1 MALAA
6 GLPQADGPPVAQVA
20 ARLAIGAVSLPP
32 LEFELGVKTDPVE
45 YRYSYAWLFRL
56 LAEEG
61 IRLVQ
66 LGSFFELYH
75 LPDEYFLRLRRLAE
89 EHGISIESVFTAHRE
104 LGGFFADDPAWEA
117 VAVRNYR
124 RLIEVAALVGARSA
138 GSNPGA
144 VYRDRMESKERGVAV
159 YLRHMKELMHHAHQ
173 QGLEWLTIEPMSCL
187 AEPPALPEEIRFM
200 AEELDS
206 YHAQHPG
213 TARVGYCADVSHGYA
228 DAAGVVRHD
237 HLELLAAAV
246 PHLYEL
252 HLKNTDARY
261 CATFGFGAA
270 ERRRGIVRIESIRAM
285 LQSHSS
291 QLPVRRLVGYLEI
304 GGPKL
309 GRDYS
314 DSCLEH
320 ELRQSVAYLKRAWV
334 KGEVV
339 SETAPVQAGV
349 SAEVSR
355 GQAWHPVQVSPS
367 VMCAD
372 LLRLGD
378 EVRRLEQAGADML
391 HLDVADGHF
400 VPNLLLGLDVV
411 RQVAHCT
418 RLPVDVHLMVEN
430 PDAYLDPLAEMRV
443 QRVAV
448 HAEACRHLDRTLAEL
463 GRRGILPGV
472 ALNPATP
479 LDTIEFVLERL
490 GYVLLMSVN
499 PGFAGQA
506 LAAGAIRKIAA
517 CRQWL
522 DQRGAALPIMVDG
535 HVSFEHIPAMVGAGA
550 EILVAGTSSWF
561 HHGGSLEENVRR
573 TAAAIAQG
581 LAARGKAQQAGGPP
595 SRGL

>member
-1 MALAA
+1 M
-6 GLPQADGPPVAQVA
+6 
-20 ARLAIGAVSLPP
+20 PP
-32 LEFELGVKTDPVE
+32 LEFQLGVKTDPVE
-45 YRYSYAWLFRL
+45 YRYSYSWLFRL

-61 IRLVQ
+61 VRLVQ
-66 LGSFFELYH
+66 LGSFFEIYQ
-75 LPDEYFLRLRRLAE
+75 LPDEYFHRLRCQAE
-89 EHGISIESVFTAHRE
+89 EHGIRIESVFTAHRE
-104 LGGFFADDPAWEA
+104 LGGFFVDDPAWEA
-117 VAVRNYR
+117 AAARSYR

-144 VYRDRMESKERGVAV
+144 VYRDRMETKERGVAC
-159 YLRHMKELMHHAHQ
+159 YLRHMKELMHHAYEL
-173 QGLEWLTIEPMSCL
+173 GLEWLTIEPMSSL
-187 AEPPALPEEIRFM
+187 AEPPTLPEEIRRM
-200 AEELDS
+200 AEELDC
-206 YHAQHPG
+206 YHAQHPD

-228 DAAGVVRHD
+228 DAEGVVRHD

-261 CATFGFGAA
+261 CATFGFGPA
-270 ERRRGIVRIESIRAM
+270 ERQRGIVRVESIRA
-285 LQSHSS
+285 LLESHADR
-291 QLPVRRLVGYLEI
+291 LPVRRLVGYLEI

-314 DSCLEH
+314 DRCLET
-320 ELRQSVAYLKRAWV
+320 ELRQSLSYLKRAWV
-334 KGEVV
+334 GGETV
-339 SETAPVQAGV
+339 SENGPAQATG
-349 SAEVSR
+349 AGR
-355 GQAWHPVQVSPS
+355 RAWHPVQISPS
-367 VMCAD
+367 LMCAD
-372 LLRLGD
+372 LLRLGE

-411 RQVAHCT
+411 RQVAHST
-418 RLPVDVHLMVEN
+418 SLPVDVHLMVEN
-430 PDAYLDPLAEMRV
+430 PDAYLDTLAEIPV

-479 LDTIEFVLERL
+479 LDAIEFVLERL

-499 PGFAGQA
+499 PGFAGQT
-506 LAAGAIRKIAA
+506 LVAGALRKIAA
-517 CRQWL
+517 CRRWL
-522 DQRGAALPIMVDG
+522 DRHQVAIPIMVDG

-561 HHGGSLEENVRR
+561 HRGGTLEENVRR
-573 TAAAIAQG
+573 TAAAIAKG
-581 LAARGKAQQAGGPP
+581 LEARRKEQPATDGKHAAENPEGT
-595 SRGL
+595 L